1 MEVNGLLVVILVTV
15 AYFLRVLTQKNK
27 KQQKYRKIPKSL
39 FREFLLNEKTHIYW
53 QLLEKV
59 ANYIHIN
66 FWNKLA
72 PSYSFKL
79 GNSQNHNCQIIQK

>member
-1 MEVNGLLVVILVTV
+1 MVILVTV

-72 PSYSFKL
+72 PSYSFRL
-79 GNSQNHNCQIIQK
+79 GNPQNHNCQVIHK